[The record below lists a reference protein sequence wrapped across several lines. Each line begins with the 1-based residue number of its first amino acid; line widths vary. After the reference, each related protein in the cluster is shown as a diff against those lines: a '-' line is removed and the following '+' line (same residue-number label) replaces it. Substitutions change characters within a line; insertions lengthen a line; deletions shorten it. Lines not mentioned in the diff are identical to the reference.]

1 MKANTAV
8 HMVFNVFLSKSIN
21 SIKQSWMFLLL
32 LTLLLVSFTVSPV
45 FSAQSAVPTFE
56 CIGLY
61 WSPGKSSATTCNVS
75 YREVGSS
82 GWKKGFPLWFDSKNL
97 EYRGSLVNLKPK
109 TNYEI
114 SLSLQD
120 GTASTTLSAT
130 TWNEE
135 FPIAKT
141 VYLPSGVSSQTYTAS
156 ESGTQ
161 SGYVLYVASPSSST
175 IDVSN
180 KQPNCINVK
189 ASYVIIRGIT
199 CMGASNDAITLGSGV
214 HDVVI
219 DQCDISGWG
228 RIAKDGFGI
237 EMDAGVKAA
246 SGTNVQR
253 IIVQY
258 NKIHHPRSNSNDWT
272 ESRDGSGLYTGYH
285 PGGPEAIS
293 FLTSTGNNVIRYN
306 DVYSDESHCFNDAIG
321 GGWNNSTQ
329 GFPGPNS
336 DVYGNSVK
344 SSNDDALEI
353 DGGGCNVRIWGN
365 YLDTTFVGISTT
377 ACSVG
382 PLYVFRNVMA
392 WSRQSPNSDVK
403 GVFAKTGDQSAGVG
417 RQYWFHNTVLQPG
430 GAMGISSSGS
440 GSVTMVVS
448 KNNIWNCKYSIDV
461 KNTSTSNDFDYDL
474 CSGRIKA
481 YSGVESHA
489 VIGTPIYLSNY
500 GSITNKSGI
509 FQLDPKSPGY
519 DAGIIIPNFN
529 DGYTGA
535 GPDMGAHEA
544 GTSAML
550 FGLKA
555 LKKESTPV
563 MVFSQ
568 AKRENSVSK
577 SKVNFIVGTKSSA
590 MHSPSQMAG
599 SRIFNIQG
607 RSISGKVING
617 SKDRVNASGIQI
629 EKKMLKK

>member
-8 HMVFNVFLSKSIN
+8 HIVFDKFTSKSIN
-21 SIKQSWMFLLL
+21 SIKQSWAFLLL
-32 LTLLLVSFTVSPV
+32 LTFLMVNFTVSPV

-61 WSPGKSSATTCNVS
+61 WSPGKSSATTCNVN

-82 GWKKGFPLWFDSKNL
+82 TWKKGFPLWFDSKNL

-109 TNYEI
+109 TNYEV

-120 GTASTTLSAT
+120 GTASTTLTAT
-130 TWNEE
+130 TWSEN

-180 KQPNCINVK
+180 KLANCINVK
-189 ASYVIIRGIT
+189 ASYVIIRGIS
-199 CMGASNDAITLGSGV
+199 CKGASNDAITLGSGV

-219 DQCDISGWG
+219 EECDISGWG
-228 RIAKDGFGI
+228 RIVKDGFGY

-258 NKIHHPRSNSNDWT
+258 NKIHHPRSNANDWT
-272 ESRDGSGLYTGYH
+272 ESRDGSGLYSGYH
-285 PGGPEAIS
+285 PSGPEAIS
-293 FLTSTGNNVIRYN
+293 FITSIGNNVIRYN

-321 GGWNNSTQ
+321 AGWNNSTQ

-336 DVYGNSVK
+336 DVYGNLVK
-344 SSNDDALEI
+344 NANDDALEI

-365 YLDTTFVGISTT
+365 YLDTTYVGISTT

-392 WSRQSPNSDVK
+392 WSRQAPNSAAK

-430 GAMGISSSGS
+430 SAMGISSSGS

-461 KNTSTSNDFDYDL
+461 KNTSTTNDFDYDL
-474 CSGRIKA
+474 CSGSIKA
-481 YSGVESHA
+481 YSGAESHA
-489 VIGTPIYLSNY
+489 IIGTPIYAMNN
-500 GSITNKSGI
+500 GSISNNSGKC
-509 FQLDPKSPGY
+509 QLDPKSPGY
-519 DAGIIIPNFN
+519 DAAYKIPNFN
-529 DGYTGA
+529 DEFNGS
-535 GPDMGAHEA
+535 GPDMGAQEA
-544 GTSAML
+544 GESPMV
-550 FGLKA
+550 FGVNA
-555 LKKESTPV
+555 LKKGGSSSVTKLTNASRPGTVISSKVKFVIGEKNVSKQ
-563 MVFSQ
+563 FSP
-568 AKRENSVSK
+568 SVSGSTLYDIK
-577 SKVNFIVGTKSSA
+577 GRQIREKVVD
-590 MHSPSQMAG
+590 
-599 SRIFNIQG
+599 
-607 RSISGKVING
+607 G
-617 SKDRVNASGIQI
+617 SKAKVNASGMQI
-629 EKKMLKK
+629 EKIRK